1 MNDNDDTYTVS
12 IEGATV
18 GGLTSEY
25 TYDFGSLS
33 PSPTTI
39 TFDTLDTLQ
48 TDDNITFDVNNINM
62 IDISEI
68 EDMCTE
74 YPALEKAWRNF
85 KTLYDMT
92 LQDYKGKQ
100 KERGFDDKIPF

>member
-1 MNDNDDTYTVS
+1 MNDNDDTYTFS

-18 GGLTSEY
+18 SGNSTWSSTY
-25 TYDFGSLS
+25 DTYDFGTV
-33 PSPTTI
+33 SPTTI
-39 TFDTLDTLQ
+39 TLDAPIA
-48 TDDNITFDVNNINM
+48 DSNITFDVDNINI

-74 YPALEKAWRNF
+74 YPALEKVWRNF

>member
-1 MNDNDDTYTVS
+1 MNDDTYTVS

-18 GGLTSEY
+18 GGLDY
-25 TYDFGSLS
+25 TYDVGMA
-33 PSPTTI
+33 PPTTI
-39 TFDTLDTLQ
+39 TLDSSPVG
-48 TDDNITFDVNNINM
+48 DITFDLDSTDNTM

-74 YPALEKAWRNF
+74 YPALEKVWRNF

>member
-1 MNDNDDTYTVS
+1 MNDNDTDYTFS

-18 GGLTSEY
+18 SGNSTWSS
-25 TYDFGSLS
+25 TYDFGTT
-33 PSPTTI
+33 SPTTI
-39 TFDTLDTLQ
+39 TLDTLQ

-74 YPALEKAWRNF
+74 YPALEKVWRNF